1 MRLLSLTDVR
11 SSLTAYL
18 HSHSVRS
25 CAGELPLSRQTNAS
39 GASAAY
45 ESMEGLPVST
55 KTVGGGKAGGI
66 SSDVTLSST
75 RQPAL
80 AEPGS
85 VSLDLE
91 RGLQG
96 QDAQGHDA
104 GLAAAP
110 SGLNRFM
117 DALLGPVAEDMLYRA
132 APEVFLVALDH
143 FCTKK
148 SSWRVCLLLLPPRRM
163 RGLGCNVATGVP
175 GACCCKAA
183 VSWVSNSCQVGG
195 SEALH
200 KL

>member
-132 APEVFLVALDH
+132 APEVVSLKQFGVLPFVHQVLEVPKIPPDVQ
-143 FCTKK
+143 CVRC
-148 SSWRVCLLLLPPRRM
+148 SGCGCLQSTLHQH
-163 RGLGCNVATGVP
+163 
-175 GACCCKAA
+175 AA
-183 VSWVSNSCQVGG
+183 
-195 SEALH
+195 
-200 KL
+200 